1 MYITL
6 QNLLTAAAILSAAT
20 ALLAAYNKTYDWL
33 RRQQKQDEA
42 IADLKAEQ
50 GLLTR
55 GAGLSQGAARAGLQR
70 PRHRGHPGDRK
81 LCQPKSTRVS
91 E

>member
-6 QNLLTAAAILSAAT
+6 QSLLTAAAILSAAT
-20 ALLAAYNKTYDWL
+20 ALLAAYNKTYDWR

-55 GAGLSQGAARAGLQR
+55 GVLACLKGLHEQGCNGPVTEAIREIESYVNQKA
-70 PRHRGHPGDRK
+70 H
-81 LCQPKSTRVS
+81 

>member
-55 GAGLSQGAARAGLQR
+55 GVLACLKGLHEQGCNGPVTEAIRTIEKHLNAQA
-70 PRHRGHPGDRK
+70 HK
-81 LCQPKSTRVS
+81 
-91 E
+91 